1 VSFRFQDIT
10 SHLIMNKAR
19 IAALAALVSVT
30 ACEGLKEAMTAH
42 VDVVAR
48 AEKQELSVQRLAD
61 MMGRSQVPLSKPVAE
76 QVAEVWVSYQ
86 LLAKAAS
93 VGDSMTDTV
102 LIDKV
107 MQPVYTQSKNNK
119 WMTIV
124 QQGFKIDT
132 SNMEAA
138 YNEGKHFLSAKHI
151 LFQVPQGQAATG
163 SDSVMKR
170 AESVRRQANDKN
182 FAALAKQHG
191 SDGTKDQGGDLG
203 VFPPQQMIPEFSAAV
218 AALKPG
224 EIGPLVHTQFGYHIV
239 RRNTFAEARQQFAS
253 MYAQTLLQTAQSTY
267 FANLE
272 AANKIEVKSNAPKVV
287 KEVAADL
294 QAHKNDRTVVATS
307 SIGNFTAADVARYIN
322 SAPPNARL
330 AEQIPAA
337 PDSFMPPFVRSLVRN
352 DLLLKQADSA
362 GIKVDTAE
370 VQAIRNAFKGLVRNT
385 WAGLRISPELLS
397 DSAKTPAER
406 ERLAAARVDAYMG
419 RLLQGQEGF
428 VDVPAPLADALRQKY
443 DGSVK
448 AAGLTRALEVAQKT
462 RAAADSSRA
471 AAQPKTAVP
480 MPTDTGRGKR

>member
-1 VSFRFQDIT
+1 
-10 SHLIMNKAR
+10 MNKAR

-61 MMGRSQVPLSKPVAE
+61 MLSRSQIPMSKQVIE
-76 QVAEVWVSYQ
+76 QVAEYWVSYQ

-107 MQPVYTQSKNNK
+107 MEPVYTQSKNQK
-119 WMTIV
+119 WMAIV
-124 QQGFKIDT
+124 QQGYKIDT

-163 SDSVMKR
+163 SDSIMKR
-170 AESVRRQANDKN
+170 AEAVRRQANDKN

-224 EIGPLVHTQFGYHIV
+224 EIGPLVHTQYGYHIV
-239 RRNTFAEARQQFAS
+239 RRNTFAEAREQFTAL
-253 MYAQTLLQTAQSTY
+253 YTQTLQQTAQSTF

-272 AANKIEVKSNAPKVV
+272 AAHKVEVKPNAGKVV
-287 KEVAADL
+287 KEVSAEPA
-294 QAHKNDRTVVATS
+294 AHKNDRTVIATS
-307 SIGNFTAADVARYIN
+307 SLGNFTAGEVARFIHA
-322 SAPPNARL
+322 APQNDRL
-330 AEQIPAA
+330 RQQIEAA
-337 PDSFMPPFVRSLVRN
+337 PDSQIPIFVRSLVAN

-362 GIKVDTAE
+362 GIKMDTTE

-385 WAGLRISPELLS
+385 WAGLHISPELLA
-397 DSAKTPAER
+397 DSAKTPAEK
-406 ERLAAARVDAYMG
+406 ERLAASRVDGYLG
-419 RLLQGQEGF
+419 RLLQGQETF
-428 VDVPAPLADALRQKY
+428 VDVPAPLADALREKY
-443 DGSVK
+443 DGSIK
-448 AAGLTRALEVAQKT
+448 PAGIARALEVSQKT
-462 RAAADSSRA
+462 KAAADSSRA
-471 AAQPKTAVP
+471 AAQPKSAVP
-480 MPTDTGRGKR
+480 MPPDTSRNKR

>member
-1 VSFRFQDIT
+1 MS
-10 SHLIMNKAR
+10 KAR

-61 MMGRSQVPLSKPVAE
+61 MMGRSQIPLSKPVFE
-76 QVAEVWVSYQ
+76 QVADVWVSYQ
-86 LLAKAAS
+86 LLAKAAA

-107 MQPVYTQSKNNK
+107 MQPVYTQSKNTK
-119 WMTIV
+119 WMQIV
-124 QQGFKIDT
+124 QQGYKIDT

-138 YNEGKHFLSAKHI
+138 YNEGKHFLSARHI
-151 LFQVPQGQAATG
+151 LFQVPQGQEATG

-170 AESVRRQANDKN
+170 AEAVRRQVNDKN

-203 VFPPQQMIPEFSAAV
+203 VFPPQQMVPQFSEAV

-224 EIGPLVHTQFGYHIV
+224 EIGPLVRTQFGYHIV
-239 RRNTFAEARQQFAS
+239 RRNTFAEARQQFAA
-253 MYAQTLLQTAQSTY
+253 MYGQTLQQTANSTY

-272 AANKIEVKSNAPKVV
+272 KTNRVEVKPNAPKVV
-287 KEVAADL
+287 KEVAAEP
-294 QAHKNDRTVVATS
+294 QAHKNDRTTVATS
-307 SIGNFTAADVARYIN
+307 SLGNLTASDVARAIN
-322 SAPPNARL
+322 STPQRDRL
-330 AEQIPAA
+330 REQIQGA
-337 PDSFMPPFVRSLVRN
+337 PDSILPMFVKQLVAS

-370 VQAIRNAFKGLVRNT
+370 VSAIRNAFKGLVRST
-385 WAGLRISPELLS
+385 WAGLRVSPELLA
-397 DSAKTPAER
+397 DSAKTPPER
-406 ERLAAARVDAYMG
+406 ERLAAGRVDAYMG
-419 RLLQGQEGF
+419 RLLQAQETF
-428 VDVPAPLADALRQKY
+428 VDVPPPLAEALREKY
-443 DGSVK
+443 DASIK
-448 AAGLTRALEVAQKT
+448 AAGLTRALELAQKA

-471 AAQPKTAVP
+471 AGQPKSAVP
-480 MPTDTGRGKR
+480 MPPDTGRGGSPRR